1 MEQKRIPEDA
11 FQNAFN
17 LFHLLLSRERTGIP
31 LPPPPP
37 PPPTSLQEKRW
48 GRSWTKK
55 MFLSYTNLIHE
66 SYDRLG
72 IGGGG
77 AGHHQWDSLFLGPLG
92 SQVWE
97 SGKS

>member
-1 MEQKRIPEDA
+1 MEQKRIPEDT

-31 LPPPPP
+31 LPPL
-37 PPPTSLQEKRW
+37 TSLQEKRW

-55 MFLSYTNLIHE
+55 FFLNDTNLIHE

-72 IGGGG
+72 IGDGG
-77 AGHHQWDSLFLGPLG
+77 AGHHQWNSLFLGPLG